1 MPSVVTKAALTPAR
15 KRLVELMQE
24 INFGRIE
31 ELHVRG
37 GEPVFEPS
45 PRVIRKIKIGGE
57 NGPRHEDGKRDFVLK
72 DKVKEFFDHLTG
84 LGNGTISRIEV
95 QAGLPFSM
103 EIEEPADK

>member
-31 ELHVRG
+31 GLAVHD
-37 GEPVFEPS
+37 GEPMFDPLPKV
-45 PRVIRKIKIGGE
+45 VRKIKIGGE
-57 NGPRHEDGKRDFVLK
+57 NGPLRDEGKRDFVLK
-72 DKVKEFFDHLTG
+72 DKVREFFEHLAG

-95 QAGLPFSM
+95 QAGLPFSL
-103 EIEEPADK
+103 EIEEPADR